1 MSFNSSN
8 GTIDP
13 GAFNGTIDP
22 GTFAS
27 IMQGIQF
34 LSSVGMSASQNSNM
48 RGGNDPN
55 LSGMSSSG
63 AAMTHGNANTLKGT
77 NIASNATG
85 GTPRPSKSTTHNDS
99 LARMHTHMTMS
110 SATSIACVQDRPNL
124 SAAALCTTV
133 GRCVRPQV

>member
-1 MSFNSSN
+1 MSSDSSN

-77 NIASNATG
+77 NLASNATG

-99 LARMHTHMTMS
+99 
-110 SATSIACVQDRPNL
+110 V
-124 SAAALCTTV
+124 AL
-133 GRCVRPQV
+133 

>member
-1 MSFNSSN
+1 MSFDSSKN
-8 GTIDP
+8 TIAPGTIDP
-13 GAFNGTIDP
+13 NAL
-22 GTFAS
+22 AS

-34 LSSVGMSASQNSNM
+34 LNQLGMSASQNSNM

-63 AAMTHGNANTLKGT
+63 ATAMTHGNANTLKGT

-99 LARMHTHMTMS
+99 AW
-110 SATSIACVQDRPNL
+110 TSRWAGSPN
-124 SAAALCTTV
+124 
-133 GRCVRPQV
+133 